1 MPTVNGT
8 PDNCFLVQ
16 CPDPSD
22 LARNAGNGGNTI
34 THFEQGIDIIDL
46 TAMASVSPIVI
57 STVATDVRIS
67 GERHTNRYC
76 RESSSGRLGPWRLQ
90 PMTPSRSPGL
100 PPVSEVGR
108 AFPVRQMR

>member
-8 PDNCFLVQ
+8 PDNCFLGQ

-22 LARNAGNGGNTI
+22 LVCHAGNGDDTI

-57 STVATDVRIS
+57 STVATDVLIS
-67 GERHTNRYC
+67 GERHTHR
-76 RESSSGRLGPWRLQ
+76 
-90 PMTPSRSPGL
+90 
-100 PPVSEVGR
+100 
-108 AFPVRQMR
+108 